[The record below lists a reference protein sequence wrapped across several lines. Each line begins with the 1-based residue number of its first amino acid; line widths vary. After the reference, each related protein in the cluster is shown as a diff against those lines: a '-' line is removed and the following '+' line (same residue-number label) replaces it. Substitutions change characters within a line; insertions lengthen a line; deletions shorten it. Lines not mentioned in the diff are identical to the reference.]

1 MPTDVIA
8 PRIGVTV
15 TEVRIVEWL
24 VADGGE
30 VAEGDPIATVATDK
44 TDVEIYAPAGGVL
57 RHIAAVDD
65 ECAVGTLIGA
75 IDETPQDKEGVAA
88 A

>member
-1 MPTDVIA
+1 MSTEVIA

-24 VADGGE
+24 VADGDA
-30 VAEGDPIATVATDK
+30 VSEGDPVATVATDK
-44 TDVEIYAPAGGVL
+44 TDVEIYAPASGVL

-65 ECAVGTLIGA
+65 ECLVGTPIGEIA
-75 IDETPQDKEGVAA
+75 ETP
-88 A
+88 